1 MLLCV
6 FLCPFCPHGRLPPK
20 CHLSEEN
27 SSYIFVEANNQ
38 PPKASQTCYSLS
50 SRNDPSLAIMLTLVQ
65 NFTQKHNFL
74 SWRNA
79 VTPSVI
85 ILQEE
90 QRVAVRHLREVSVGL
105 LGICLV
111 LCLAA
116 SLTNSLLHR
125 NNWNE
130 LDQQNVTRFLY
141 YHTTLCVSFCE

>member
-1 MLLCV
+1 M
-6 FLCPFCPHGRLPPK
+6 FLCPFCLHGRLPPK
-20 CHLSEEN
+20 CRLSEEN

-65 NFTQKHNFL
+65 NFTQKHNFPKL
-74 SWRNA
+74 KKCSH
-79 VTPSVI
+79 PSLI

-105 LGICLV
+105 LGVCLV

-130 LDQQNVTRFLY
+130 LDQQNVTYFLY
-141 YHTTLCVSFCE
+141 YHTTLYVSFCE

>member
-1 MLLCV
+1 M

-50 SRNDPSLAIMLTLVQ
+50 SRNDPSLAIMLTLVK
-65 NFTQKHNFL
+65 NFTQKHNFPKL
-74 SWRNA
+74 KKCSH
-79 VTPSVI
+79 PSLI

-105 LGICLV
+105 LGVCLV

-130 LDQQNVTRFLY
+130 LEQQNVTRF
-141 YHTTLCVSFCE
+141 